1 MTPGLGPARRRAA
14 SGTGGRAVVTAGD
27 ALWDLVHA
35 ERASLADDLAA
46 LSPEQWDLPTLCGE
60 WSVEEVTAH
69 LSAAASVGGRTWI
82 RSMLLAGFRP
92 AVHNR
97 RRLSEHRGPTAAA
110 TLDRFRAVVNL
121 SIAPSPHLP
130 AYLGE
135 IVVHAQDIRR
145 PLGIATQP
153 GVDALLPVA
162 EFFVARNFTVPSRRV
177 ASGLRLDATDA
188 PFASGEGPE
197 VRGSLLALVMC
208 LAGRPAYLA
217 DLSGPGVPVLRS
229 RITGGA

>member
-1 MTPGLGPARRRAA
+1 MTSNLQPARRRAA
-14 SGTGGRAVVTAGD
+14 PGDGGRAAVTNSYD
-27 ALWDLVHA
+27 LWTLAHA
-35 ERASLADDLAA
+35 ERASLAADLAS
-46 LSPEQWDLPTLCGE
+46 LSPDQWHLSTLCDA

-69 LSAAASVGGRTWI
+69 LSAAASVGRWAWI
-82 RSMLLAGFRP
+82 RSMVLAGFRP

-97 RRLSEHRGPTAAA
+97 RRLAEHRGSTPAE
-110 TLDRFRAVVNL
+110 TLDRFRAVVGL
-121 SIAPSPHLP
+121 SVAPSQDLP

-135 IVVHAQDIRR
+135 VVVHAQDIRR

-162 EFFVARNFTVPSRRV
+162 AFFVARNFTVPSRRI
-177 ASGLRLDATDA
+177 ASGLRLEATDA
-188 PFASGEGPE
+188 PFVSGEGPE

-208 LAGRPAYLA
+208 LAGRPVYLA
-217 DLSGPGVPVLRS
+217 DLSGPGVPILRS